1 MRSFSIV
8 KRLTLLYSFG
18 SGFIFIFLAVVLTNA
33 VDNHFYIEAKGV
45 AVNKASSAYNIL
57 SEEGVESLNDVS
69 IYKRLLETFEN
80 HESLSLWVFDENKN
94 IYFKINE
101 FSIAGYTGAD
111 LLEKNTLGFFG
122 EESKFVGFVR
132 NVKVNKETYKIV
144 SVVDLGKY
152 EEFIDSLKNKIFF
165 YVAIS
170 MILSGLLGWFSARN
184 GLKSVGLIRNH
195 VYSVTAE
202 RLKDKMPDFV
212 VPSEIEELQS
222 AVNDMLERLDESFRK
237 LSDFG
242 ADLTHELRTPINNLM
257 IQTEVILRKERDPEE
272 YQTLLFS
279 NMEEYQRLAKT
290 IDDML
295 FLAKTD
301 RGLVLPNIQ
310 FINAKKITEDLIEF
324 YYVLSSEEEI
334 DLKSIGEVSFY
345 GDPLMIRRAVSN
357 LISNAIRHTKSQGS
371 VIVSLEEVDDDIL
384 IEVMNTGDPIP
395 DDISLD
401 LFRRFYRV
409 SSDQLSKGHEGYG
422 LGLAIVKAIAA
433 AHGGETSITRKGGY
447 NVFQISI
454 PRS

>member
-33 VDNHFYIEAKGV
+33 IDNHFYIEAKGV

-324 YYVLSSEEEI
+324 YSVLSSEEEI

-357 LISNAIRHTKSQGS
+357 LISNAIKFTPDGEI
-371 VIVSLEEVDDDIL
+371 IVRVRMEVW
-384 IEVMNTGDPIP
+384 
-395 DDISLD
+395 
-401 LFRRFYRV
+401 RRSMTIF
-409 SSDQLSKGHEGYG
+409 
-422 LGLAIVKAIAA
+422 
-433 AHGGETSITRKGGY
+433 
-447 NVFQISI
+447 
-454 PRS
+454 